1 MTKAD
6 DIGKNAPT
14 TLTERETTV
23 AKAVQAFKD
32 ANSAHNKSLYSYILL
47 GKALLKARQVC
58 GANFYGEIKEDM
70 VPKKQIQRYVRFVAD
85 ESDEKCLET
94 LSKVPAVTDKTN
106 LKLDSKIDGIK
117 ESDLD
122 TLKNPSMKKL
132 ALMKEL
138 DAKQFKQVMSGHD
151 MDYDNLVGDKKD
163 IQAKL
168 TKIEKEKATAKLEK
182 EFLNT
187 GMTTEEFG
195 IYKAGGDEAV
205 KNYMEVKAEQK
216 KLEKIIADKN
226 QKLTDLRLEI
236 KTKDKKL
243 KDLQP
248 PVKKAKA
255 A

>member
-106 LKLDSKIDGIK
+106 LKLDSKIDEIK

-122 TLKNPSMKKL
+122 TLKDPSMKKL

-138 DAKQFKQVMSGHD
+138 DTAKFNAVLGGDDKE
-151 MDYDNLVGDKKD
+151 YDALADKKKKE
-163 IQAKL
+163 QAAK
-168 TKIEKEKATAKLEK
+168 TKIEKEQAEEKLEK

-187 GMTTEEFG
+187 GMTKKEFE

-205 KNYMEVKAEQK
+205 KKYMEVKAEQK
-216 KLEKIIADKN
+216 KLEKIISDKN

-243 KDLQP
+243 KELQP
-248 PVKKAKA
+248 PVKKPKA